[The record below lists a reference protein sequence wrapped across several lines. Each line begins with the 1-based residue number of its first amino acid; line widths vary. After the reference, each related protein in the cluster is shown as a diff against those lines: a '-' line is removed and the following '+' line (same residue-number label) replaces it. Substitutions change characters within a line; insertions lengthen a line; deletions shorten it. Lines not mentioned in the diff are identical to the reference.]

1 MDGSPIFTWV
11 KTDKLINKHDREL
24 CVYVTRN
31 YLNKFFAFASGSTL
45 KRYQHV
51 FYFISIRY
59 CLHIKHEDIFT
70 KIKVYKQSGLTHE
83 HVYA

>member
-11 KTDKLINKHDREL
+11 TTDKLINKHDREL

-31 YLNKFFAFASGSTL
+31 YLNKFFAFASGSKL
-45 KRYQHV
+45 KRYQHL

-59 CLHIKHEDIFT
+59 CIKTFFT
-70 KIKVYKQSGLTHE
+70 KKKVYKQNGLTHV